1 MNTKI
6 NNWFIDPESVLNP
19 KLRGKQNI
27 DSSVLSY
34 TDYTNEYID
43 FITDSELDRKY
54 HYLYNYFIGYLNFTF
69 TYENI
74 FDKCNDSFG
83 EKSGCDSARYMILTD
98 NKIPFP
104 HHDLPHGLFIDLSRK
119 NETNRHD
126 IDDYDLD
133 NKKYY
138 DGWGDGHG
146 AGALSGANECYGHE
160 EW

>member
-6 NNWFIDPESVLNP
+6 NNWFIDPESILNP
-19 KLRGKQNI
+19 KLHDKQNI

-34 TDYTNEYID
+34 IDYLNEYID
-43 FITDSELDRKY
+43 FITDSELNRRLN
-54 HYLYNYFIGYLNFTF
+54 YLYKYFMGYVNFTF

-83 EKSGCDSARYMILTD
+83 EQYGGSSTKYMIL
-98 NKIPFP
+98 I
-104 HHDLPHGLFIDLSRK
+104 
-119 NETNRHD
+119 
-126 IDDYDLD
+126 D

-138 DGWGDGHG
+138 DGCGDGHG

-160 EW
+160 E

>member
-6 NNWFIDPESVLNP
+6 NNWFIDPESILNP
-19 KLRGKQNI
+19 KLHDKQNI

-34 TDYTNEYID
+34 IDYLNEYID
-43 FITDSELDRKY
+43 FITDSELNRRLN
-54 HYLYNYFIGYLNFTF
+54 YLYKYFMGYVNFTF

-83 EKSGCDSARYMILTD
+83 EQYGGSSTKYMILID

-119 NETNRHD
+119 NETKHH
-126 IDDYDLD
+126 IEDYDLD

-138 DGWGDGHG
+138 DGCGDGHG
-146 AGALSGANECYGHE
+146 AGALSGANEYYGHE

>member
-6 NNWFIDPESVLNP
+6 NNWFIDPESVLNT

-54 HYLYNYFIGYLNFTF
+54 HYLYNYFMGYLNFTF

-83 EKSGCDSARYMILTD
+83 EKCGSDSTRYMMLID
-98 NKIPFP
+98 DKIPFP
-104 HHDLPHGLFIDLSRK
+104 HREASYGLFIDLSRK
-119 NETNRHD
+119 NETYRHH
-126 IDDYDLD
+126 IEDYDLD

-138 DGWGDGHG
+138 DGCGDGHG

-160 EW
+160 E